1 MAGFDPRT
9 QYNAAGQPY
18 ENGLYYDGF
27 SYKGPNNGP
36 WYVEIAFDL
45 AQNGVGDWFTLDDP
59 VKGVL
64 DNVTYLLSGN
74 LFVDV
79 TRYVRRIGV
88 RRGRSRTLERFVTGQ
103 CEITLDNTERLFD
116 PIMTG
121 GPFYGQLVPGKQIRI
136 RYNTDPVFIGNTSD
150 WDLEYTLPNDAVTIV
165 KALDGLALFST
176 QLVPQQSVVTQ
187 LTGARIEKV
196 LDDVGWPAEQRAIDT
211 GTASVGSQVIP
222 ANTNALSY
230 MQAVETSQNGL
241 FFMTRDGLVRFEDT
255 YTGIPSG
262 YIIGE
267 GGIPFF
273 DYEVV
278 YGVEE
283 LYNKVNVEYVLSGS
297 PGYVFSAE
305 SASSQTAYGI
315 YEETFTTLLAGSAA
329 ASALA
334 AQLLSRYK
342 EPAYRVR
349 LVRFD
354 FRGVPTS
361 AQAQLTDIEL
371 GDQATLRFRPQGI
384 GETIERSVLIDSIE
398 HDASPDRHIITMA
411 LTDLSVS

>member
-9 QYNAAGQPY
+9 SYNSAGQPY
-18 ENGLYYDGF
+18 ENGAFYNGF
-27 SYKGPNNGP
+27 SYRGPNNGP

-45 AQNGVGDWFTLDDP
+45 AQNGVGEWFTLDDP

-64 DNVTYLLSGN
+64 NNVTYLLSGN

-79 TRYVRRIGV
+79 TRYVRRLGV
-88 RRGRSRTLERFVTGQ
+88 RRGRSRTLERFVAGQ
-103 CEITLDNTERLFD
+103 CEVTLDNTERLFD

-136 RYNTDPVFIGNTSD
+136 RHGSDPVFIGNTSD
-150 WDLEYTLPNDAVTIV
+150 WDLEYTKPRDAVTIV

-176 QLVPQQSVVTQ
+176 QSIPQQSLVTQ

-196 LDDVGWPAEQRAIDT
+196 LDDVGWPAEQRAIDS
-211 GTASVGSQVIP
+211 GTASVGAQVVT

-230 MQAVETSQNGL
+230 MQTVETSQNGL
-241 FFMTRDGLVRFEDT
+241 LFMTRDGLVRFEDT

-267 GGIPFF
+267 GGIPFV

-278 YGVEE
+278 YGTEE

-297 PGYVFSAE
+297 AGFVLTAE
-305 SASSQTAYGI
+305 SASSQSAYGI
-315 YEETFTTLLAGSAA
+315 YEESFTTLLAGSAA

-334 AQLLSRYK
+334 TQLLGRYK

-349 LVRFD
+349 VVRFN

-361 AQAQLTDIEL
+361 AQTQLMDIEL
-371 GDQATLRFRPQGI
+371 GDQATLRFRPQGL
-384 GETIERSVLIDSIE
+384 GERIERSVLIDSIE
-398 HDASPDRHIITMA
+398 HEASPDRHIITMA
-411 LTDLSVS
+411 LTDLSV